1 MNHEIVK
8 LANGVR
14 VVAAPMKERTSISVG
29 IWVQVGGRDEE
40 LGISGISHFLEH
52 LVFKGTSRRT
62 AKQIKEA
69 VEGVGGSL
77 NAFTGEEYTCFLAKT
92 TKRHFEEVFDV
103 LSDMVLDA
111 SLSEEDIQKERTV
124 VMEEIKMTQDQPSQY
139 VEELL
144 SEILWPE
151 HALGRPIAGTLE
163 SVGNLTRQDIRRF
176 RDHFYTPNLI
186 SVVAAGDISQE
197 GLLQAATSRFFS
209 AEKPRAEKT
218 LDLFRS
224 PLNLKPRVR
233 LYSKAVEQ
241 THLALGLPAF
251 EKEHPDQYV
260 LDVLNILL
268 GGNMSSRLFNE
279 VREERGLAYEIGSS
293 ERQYHET
300 GAFIVSAGVDNQK
313 VKEALR
319 VILSELVK
327 TSEELVSPKE
337 LERAKEFYVGQLE
350 LGLESGMSRMLWMGE
365 NVLSLNRCKTLKEI
379 VEQVN
384 KITAPDLQRVAKM
397 IFKSESLHLAAIG
410 PKVSES
416 EEDLRKILTFS
427 R

>member
-1 MNHEIVK
+1 MNPEIVK

-14 VVAAPMKERTSISVG
+14 VVAAPMKGRASISIG
-29 IWVQVGGRDEE
+29 LWVQVGGRDEE
-40 LGISGISHFLEH
+40 PRISGISHFLEH

-92 TKRHFEEVFDV
+92 TRRHFEEVFDV

-111 SLSEEDIQKERTV
+111 SLNEDDIRKERTV

-144 SEILWPE
+144 SEILWPK

-163 SVGNLTRQDIRRF
+163 SVGNLTREDMAKFRNRF
-176 RDHFYTPNLI
+176 YAPNRI
-186 SVVAAGDISQE
+186 SVVAAGDMTQ
-197 GLLQAATSRFFS
+197 GQLLQATQSRFLS
-209 AEKPRAEKT
+209 RGPQTTKT
-218 LDLFRS
+218 VDLFSRPKNEPS
-224 PLNLKPRVR
+224 LR

-241 THLALGLPAF
+241 THLALGISAF
-251 EKEHPDQYV
+251 KKNHPDQYV

-293 ERQYHET
+293 EKQYHET
-300 GAFIVSAGVDNQK
+300 GAFIVSAGVDNNK

-319 VILSELVK
+319 VILTELAKTCQELVP
-327 TSEELVSPKE
+327 PKE
-337 LERAKEFYVGQLE
+337 LERTKEFYVGQLE
-350 LGLESGMSRMLWMGE
+350 LGLESSMNRMLWVGE
-365 NVLSLNRCKTLKEI
+365 NVVSINRCKTLQEI
-379 VEQVN
+379 IQQVS
-384 KITAPDLQRVAKM
+384 KITAPDLRRVAKM

-410 PKVSES
+410 PKINEL
-416 EEDLRKILTFS
+416 ENDLRKILTFS
-427 R
+427 H

>member
-1 MNHEIVK
+1 MNHEIMK

-14 VVAAPMKERTSISVG
+14 VVAAPMKERTSISIG
-29 IWVQVGGRDEE
+29 IWVQVGARDEAPR
-40 LGISGISHFLEH
+40 ISGISHFLEH

-92 TKRHFEEVFDV
+92 TKRHFKEVFDV

-111 SLSEEDIQKERTV
+111 SLSEEDIQKERAV

-163 SVGNLTRQDIRRF
+163 SVGNLTREDILGF
-176 RDHFYTPNLI
+176 RNHFYAPNLI
-186 SVVAAGDISQE
+186 SVIAAGDISE
-197 GLLQAATSRFFS
+197 DELLQAASPRFLS
-209 AEKPRAEKT
+209 GTKPRAEKA

-224 PLNLKPRVR
+224 SNLKPRVR
-233 LYSKAVEQ
+233 LYSKATEQ
-241 THLALGLPAF
+241 THLALGIPAF

-300 GAFIVSAGVDNQK
+300 GAFIVSAGVDNKK

-319 VILSELVK
+319 VILSELIK

-350 LGLESGMSRMLWMGE
+350 LGLESGMSRMLWIGE

-379 VEQVN
+379 VEQVD

-397 IFKSESLHLAAIG
+397 IFKSDSLHLAAIG
-410 PKVSES
+410 PKIGEF
-416 EEDLRKILTFS
+416 EADLRKILTFS